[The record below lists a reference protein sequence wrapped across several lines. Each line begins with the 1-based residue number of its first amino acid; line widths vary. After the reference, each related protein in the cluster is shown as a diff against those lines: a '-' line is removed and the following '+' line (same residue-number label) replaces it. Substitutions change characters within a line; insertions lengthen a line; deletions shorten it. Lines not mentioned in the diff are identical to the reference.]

1 MQTHALRYRAYLTGL
16 LLGTAL
22 LAGGCGFTMRG
33 QDLGLPFK
41 AIAIEGSQGVANEVR
56 QILQGQP
63 GIKIV
68 PKAVEAQVVLV
79 ITAQAM
85 ERTVVAF
92 SAAGRPREIQLRM
105 RVSYKVNDGYAVEIT
120 GVQDITQTR
129 DLSISDTEVLAVG
142 NAEAFIV
149 DDMQKDIAQQ
159 LVRRLKAVKL
169 PS

>member
-1 MQTHALRYRAYLTGL
+1 
-16 LLGTAL
+16 
-22 LAGGCGFTMRG
+22 MRG

-41 AIAIEGSQGVANEVR
+41 TIAIEGSQGVATEVK

-68 PKAVEAQVVLV
+68 PKTVEAQVVL
-79 ITAQAM
+79 IIASQTL

-92 SAAGRPREIQLRM
+92 SAAGRPREIQLRL
-105 RVSYKVNDGYAVEIT
+105 RVGYRVNDGYAVEIV
-120 GVQDITQTR
+120 GLQEISQTR
-129 DLSISDTEVLAVG
+129 DLSISDTEVLAIG
-142 NAEAFIV
+142 GAEAFII

-159 LVRRLKAVKL
+159 LVRRLRAVKL